1 MMVHT
6 ICMQQTLCMPTRC
19 RRLVSAL
26 NELAGKMEGNRQGSA
41 RRMSGSWRWR
51 RAGRTASPHAF
62 FFYFRCCAS
71 AA

>member
-26 NELAGKMEGNRQGSA
+26 NELAGKMEGTAGLSSEDERLLALAQGWA
-41 RRMSGSWRWR
+41 HGV
-51 RAGRTASPHAF
+51 THAF